1 MLDLSKLMT
10 KVEEFNDC
18 GDMDMM
24 QQYVKDVMQ
33 VGYWLTGKFI
43 SQIWFC
49 ERSRDSSST
58 IFTYHLWLM
67 ELFVSQ
73 VQKKINELTG
83 EIEFINKEEELF
95 QWEISNYC
103 EIEQV
108 RKNK

>member
-1 MLDLSKLMT
+1 MHLILTHSTGETHLGDRREKVMLDLSKLMT

-18 GDMDMM
+18 GAI
-24 QQYVKDVMQ
+24 V
-33 VGYWLTGKFI
+33 T
-43 SQIWFC
+43 
-49 ERSRDSSST
+49 
-58 IFTYHLWLM
+58 WLM